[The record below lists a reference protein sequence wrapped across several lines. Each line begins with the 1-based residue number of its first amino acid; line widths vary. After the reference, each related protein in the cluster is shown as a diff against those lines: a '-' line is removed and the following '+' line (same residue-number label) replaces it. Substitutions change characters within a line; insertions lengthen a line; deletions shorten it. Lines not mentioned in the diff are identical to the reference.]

1 MNNYQPHPTVGVD
14 ADFVRELG
22 GGVGAISA
30 AMLYNL
36 ICLFCFKKEDDG
48 WCVITA
54 SRFEERTS
62 LKKKSFLAAQKVL
75 LDGGYIEKEVRV
87 EPGTVKKATYF
98 RPSVIGAKFQSE
110 LSEVS
115 FSHLAKC
122 EKETLLTE
130 VAGRDIKKTF
140 INDNAKFASQLCS
153 DTSEGPNVPGEGGG
167 FSSLSDAERSEA
179 NTGSSEAERSEASK
193 SEGPNVPGEGGGFS
207 SLSDAERSE
216 ANTVSDTRP
225 EVLGGGL
232 TSDPFDV
239 PVDKPAVFDVR
250 TGKQSKKNNPAESHA
265 RSLARE
271 IAQFAK
277 TKGYAVSPGD
287 YALMQTIRGAISNE
301 YTDEQIM
308 QAVGNYFLAPQ
319 HYRKKFGL
327 PGALSK
333 NMIVRTLNK
342 DFGED
347 NEQHLDLYEFKG

>member
-115 FSHLAKC
+115 FSHLPKC

-130 VAGRDIKKTF
+130 AAGRDIKKTLF
-140 INDNAKFASQLCS
+140 NDNAKFASQLCS
-153 DTSEGPNVPGEGGG
+153 SESEGSNIPEEGGD
-167 FSSLSDAERSEA
+167 FSSLSE
-179 NTGSSEAERSEASK
+179 
-193 SEGPNVPGEGGGFS
+193 
-207 SLSDAERSE
+207 AERSE

-225 EVLGGGL
+225 EVIGGGL
-232 TSDPFDV
+232 TSDPFDA
-239 PVDKPAVFDVR
+239 PVDKPAVLDVR

-277 TKGYAVSPGD
+277 TRGYAVSPGD
-287 YALMQTIRGAISNE
+287 YALMQTIRGANILMNKSCRQWATIS
-301 YTDEQIM
+301 
-308 QAVGNYFLAPQ
+308 Q
-319 HYRKKFGL
+319 HH
-327 PGALSK
+327 S
-333 NMIVRTLNK
+333 ITVRNLVCLV
-342 DFGED
+342 
-347 NEQHLDLYEFKG
+347 H

>member
-130 VAGRDIKKTF
+130 AAGRDIKKTLF
-140 INDNAKFASQLCS
+140 NDNAKFASQLCS
-153 DTSEGPNVPGEGGG
+153 SESEGSNIPGEGG
-167 FSSLSDAERSEA
+167 D
-179 NTGSSEAERSEASK
+179 
-193 SEGPNVPGEGGGFS
+193 FS

-225 EVLGGGL
+225 EVIGGGL
-232 TSDPFDV
+232 TSDPFDA
-239 PVDKPAVFDVR
+239 PVDKPAVFDAR

-308 QAVGNYFLAPQ
+308 QAVGNYFSAPQ

>member
-36 ICLFCFKKEDDG
+36 ICLFCFKKENGG
-48 WCVITA
+48 WCAITA
-54 SRFEERTS
+54 SRFEERTG

-115 FSHLAKC
+115 FSHFAKC

-130 VAGRDIKKTF
+130 AAGRDIKKTLF
-140 INDNAKFASQLCS
+140 NDNAKFASQLRS
-153 DTSEGPNVPGEGGG
+153 SESEGSNIPEEGGD
-167 FSSLSDAERSEA
+167 FSSLSE
-179 NTGSSEAERSEASK
+179 
-193 SEGPNVPGEGGGFS
+193 
-207 SLSDAERSE
+207 AERSE

-225 EVLGGGL
+225 EVIGGGL
-232 TSDPFDV
+232 TSDPFDA

-308 QAVGNYFLAPQ
+308 QAVGNYFSAPQ

>member
-36 ICLFCFKKEDDG
+36 ICLFCFKKEDNG

-130 VAGRDIKKTF
+130 AAGRDIKKTLF
-140 INDNAKFASQLCS
+140 NDNAKFASQLCS
-153 DTSEGPNVPGEGGG
+153 SESEGSNIPEEGG
-167 FSSLSDAERSEA
+167 D
-179 NTGSSEAERSEASK
+179 
-193 SEGPNVPGEGGGFS
+193 FS

-225 EVLGGGL
+225 EVIGGGL
-232 TSDPFDV
+232 TSDPFDA

-308 QAVGNYFLAPQ
+308 QAVGNYFSAPQ

>member
-36 ICLFCFKKEDDG
+36 ICLFCFKKEDNG

-130 VAGRDIKKTF
+130 AAGRDIKKTLF
-140 INDNAKFASQLCS
+140 NDNAKFASQLCS
-153 DTSEGPNVPGEGGG
+153 SESEGSNIPEEGGD
-167 FSSLSDAERSEA
+167 FSSLSE
-179 NTGSSEAERSEASK
+179 
-193 SEGPNVPGEGGGFS
+193 
-207 SLSDAERSE
+207 AERSE

-225 EVLGGGL
+225 EVIGGGL
-232 TSDPFDV
+232 TSDPFDA

-308 QAVGNYFLAPQ
+308 QAVGNYFSAPQ

>member
-36 ICLFCFKKEDDG
+36 ICLFCFKKEDGG

-54 SRFEERTS
+54 SRFEERTG

-75 LDGGYIEKEVRV
+75 LDGGYIEKKVRV
-87 EPGTVKKATYF
+87 EPGTAKKATYF

-115 FSHLAKC
+115 FSHFAKC

-130 VAGRDIKKTF
+130 AAGRDIKKTLF
-140 INDNAKFASQLCS
+140 NDNAKFASQLS
-153 DTSEGPNVPGEGGG
+153 SSESEGPNIPEEGGD
-167 FSSLSDAERSEA
+167 FSSLSE
-179 NTGSSEAERSEASK
+179 
-193 SEGPNVPGEGGGFS
+193 
-207 SLSDAERSE
+207 AERSE

-225 EVLGGGL
+225 EVIGGGL
-232 TSDPFDV
+232 TSDPFDA

-308 QAVGNYFLAPQ
+308 QAVGNYFSAPQ

>member
-22 GGVGAISA
+22 GGVGAIGA

-36 ICLFCFKKEDDG
+36 ICLFCFKKEDNG
-48 WCVITA
+48 WCTITA

-62 LKKKSFLAAQKVL
+62 LKKKSFLAAQKML
-75 LDGGYIEKEVRV
+75 LDGGYIEKKVHV
-87 EPGTVKKATYF
+87 EPGTFKKATYF
-98 RPSVIGAKFQSE
+98 RPSVIGAKSNSE

-115 FSHLAKC
+115 VSHLPKC
-122 EKETLLTE
+122 ETETLLTE
-130 VAGRDIKKTF
+130 AAGRDVKKTLF
-140 INDNAKFASQLCS
+140 NDKAKFASQLCS
-153 DTSEGPNVPGEGGG
+153 SESEGSNIPEEGGD
-167 FSSLSDAERSEA
+167 FSSLSE
-179 NTGSSEAERSEASK
+179 
-193 SEGPNVPGEGGGFS
+193 
-207 SLSDAERSE
+207 AERSE

-225 EVLGGGL
+225 EVIGGGL
-232 TSDPFDV
+232 TSDPFDA
-239 PVDKPAVFDVR
+239 PVNKPAVFDVR
-250 TGKQSKKNNPAESHA
+250 TGNQSKKNNPAESHA

-287 YALMQTIRGAISNE
+287 YALMQTVRGAISNE

-308 QAVGNYFLAPQ
+308 QAVGNYFSAPQ

>member
-36 ICLFCFKKEDDG
+36 ICLFCFKKEDNG

-130 VAGRDIKKTF
+130 AAGRDIKKTLF
-140 INDNAKFASQLCS
+140 NDNAKFASQLCS
-153 DTSEGPNVPGEGGG
+153 SESEGSNIPEEGGD

-179 NTGSSEAERSEASK
+179 NT
-193 SEGPNVPGEGGGFS
+193 SEGSNIPEEGGDFS
-207 SLSDAERSE
+207 SLSEAERSE

-225 EVLGGGL
+225 EVIGGGL
-232 TSDPFDV
+232 TSDPFDA

-308 QAVGNYFLAPQ
+308 QAVGNYFSAPQ

>member
-75 LDGGYIEKEVRV
+75 LDGGYIEKKVHV
-87 EPGTVKKATYF
+87 EPGTFKKATYF
-98 RPSVIGAKFQSE
+98 RPSVIGAKSKSE

-115 FSHLAKC
+115 FSHLPKC
-122 EKETLLTE
+122 ETETLPTE
-130 VAGRDIKKTF
+130 AAGRDVKKTLF
-140 INDNAKFASQLCS
+140 NDNAKFASQLCS
-153 DTSEGPNVPGEGGG
+153 SESEGSNIPEEGGD
-167 FSSLSDAERSEA
+167 FSSLSE
-179 NTGSSEAERSEASK
+179 
-193 SEGPNVPGEGGGFS
+193 
-207 SLSDAERSE
+207 AERSE

-225 EVLGGGL
+225 EVIGGGL
-232 TSDPFDV
+232 TSDPFDA

-265 RSLARE
+265 RSLARK

-308 QAVGNYFLAPQ
+308 QAVGNYFSAPQ

>member
-130 VAGRDIKKTF
+130 AAGRDIKKTLF
-140 INDNAKFASQLCS
+140 NDNAKFASQLCS
-153 DTSEGPNVPGEGGG
+153 SESEGSNIPEEGGD
-167 FSSLSDAERSEA
+167 FSSLS
-179 NTGSSEAERSEASK
+179 G
-193 SEGPNVPGEGGGFS
+193 
-207 SLSDAERSE
+207 AERSE

-225 EVLGGGL
+225 EVIGGGL
-232 TSDPFDV
+232 TSDPFDA

-308 QAVGNYFLAPQ
+308 QAVGNYFSAPQ

>member
-87 EPGTVKKATYF
+87 EPGTFKKATYF
-98 RPSVIGAKFQSE
+98 RPSVIGAKSKSE

-115 FSHLAKC
+115 VSHLPKC

-130 VAGRDIKKTF
+130 AAGRDIKKTLF
-140 INDNAKFASQLCS
+140 NDNAKFASQLCS
-153 DTSEGPNVPGEGGG
+153 SESEGSNIPEEGGD
-167 FSSLSDAERSEA
+167 FSSLSE
-179 NTGSSEAERSEASK
+179 
-193 SEGPNVPGEGGGFS
+193 
-207 SLSDAERSE
+207 AERSE

-225 EVLGGGL
+225 EVIGGGL
-232 TSDPFDV
+232 TSDPFDA

-308 QAVGNYFLAPQ
+308 QAVGNYFSAPQ

>member
-115 FSHLAKC
+115 FSHLPKC

-130 VAGRDIKKTF
+130 AAGRDIKKTLF
-140 INDNAKFASQLCS
+140 NDNAKFASQLCS
-153 DTSEGPNVPGEGGG
+153 SESEGSNIPEEGG
-167 FSSLSDAERSEA
+167 D
-179 NTGSSEAERSEASK
+179 
-193 SEGPNVPGEGGGFS
+193 FS

-225 EVLGGGL
+225 EVIGGGL
-232 TSDPFDV
+232 TSDPFDA

-308 QAVGNYFLAPQ
+308 QAVGNYFSAPQ